1 MASDI
6 TLSATQRQTLISL
19 QQTSRLSDRTQV
31 RLATGREINGVTD
44 GAEDFFSARTLQR
57 RSGILAQRNEQV
69 DQGIST
75 IQAALESIDALDEF
89 LSQLRG
95 LVRQARSQTAEERA
109 ETTKS
114 FDTVVEQ
121 FQNLLEDSSYQGL
134 NLLNNE
140 NANLEV
146 KFSENVDSELAIAG
160 VDIYASADTYA
171 ANLLF
176 TAGTNF
182 SVGASALAVYSIGT
196 PANNAAFDAQ
206 KADQVASRGREG
218 RVSANGF
225 AAERGNIFGGR
236 VFDGASAN
244 GVRAVTNGLAAGE
257 SLTAGFSILSGGTNL
272 ESLNVLD
279 ERLSVAQD
287 RLESRANVLANNVAI
302 LQTRLNYGENLIN
315 NHVSGADK
323 IVNADLNEE
332 AANLTAT
339 GTQYQIGVQSLGVA
353 GQRVQSLLQLIR

>member
-6 TLSATQRQTLISL
+6 TLSSTQRQTLLSL
-19 QQTSRLSDRTQV
+19 QQTSRLSDRTQI
-31 RLATGREINGVTD
+31 RLASGREINGVTD

-75 IQAALESIDALDEF
+75 VQAALEGIDALDEF

-95 LVRQARSQTAEERA
+95 LVRQARSQTGAERA
-109 ETTKS
+109 ETTNS
-114 FDTVVEQ
+114 FENVSEQ
-121 FQNLLEDSSYQGL
+121 FRLLLEDSSYQGL
-134 NLLNNE
+134 NLLNNQ
-140 NANLEV
+140 NASLEV
-146 KFSENVDSELAIAG
+146 KFSEDVDSELTIQG
-160 VDIYASADTYA
+160 VDIIISTATVVN
-171 ANLLF
+171 AN
-176 TAGTNF
+176 
-182 SVGASALAVYSIGT
+182 
-196 PANNAAFDAQ
+196 
-206 KADQVASRGREG
+206 
-218 RVSANGF
+218 
-225 AAERGNIFGGR
+225 NIFGGTLN
-236 VFDGASAN
+236 FFSAGAGNVVSS
-244 GVRAVTNGLAAGE
+244 GHVRGITNGFGTVGPATERG
-257 SLTAGFSILSGGTNL
+257 LSGGFSALSNAINL
-272 ESLNVLD
+272 QSLNTLD
-279 ERLSVAQD
+279 ERLSFAQD

-302 LQTRLNYGENLIN
+302 LQTRLNYGENLIS

>member
-6 TLSATQRQTLISL
+6 TLSSTQRQTLLSL

-44 GAEDFFSARTLQR
+44 GAEDFFAARTLQR
-57 RSGILAQRNEQV
+57 RSGILSERNEQV

-75 IQAALESIDALDEF
+75 IQAALEGIDALDEF

-109 ETTKS
+109 ATTNS
-114 FDTVVEQ
+114 FDEVVAQ
-121 FQNLLEDSSYQGL
+121 FQNLLEDTSYQGL

-140 NANLEV
+140 NASLTV
-146 KFSENVDSELAIAG
+146 RFSEETTSQLNIDG
-160 VDIYASADTYA
+160 VDILNDDVSNGGVFEGRDFLDPRADILSVNRVIGQVSTA
-171 ANLLF
+171 A
-176 TAGTNF
+176 
-182 SVGASALAVYSIGT
+182 I
-196 PANNAAFDAQ
+196 PA
-206 KADQVASRGREG
+206 VAS
-218 RVSANGF
+218 VF
-225 AAERGNIFGGR
+225 AVAFQAG
-236 VFDGASAN
+236 
-244 GVRAVTNGLAAGE
+244 GVRAITDGFGTVGAATERGL
-257 SLTAGFSILSGGTNL
+257 SAGFSVLSNANNL
-272 ESLNVLD
+272 NSLNELD
-279 ERLSVAQD
+279 ARLSAAQD
-287 RLESRANVLANNVAI
+287 NLESRANVLANNVAI
-302 LQTRLNYGENLIN
+302 LQTRLEYGENLIS
-315 NHVSGADK
+315 NHVQGADK